1 MKKFLSIILSLVMV
15 FSLSATAFATSSNE
29 DTLLE
34 LNTEVG
40 QIKLTYTED
49 AAGNISMFEYRDNAL
64 YVKTKYT
71 PGNTYYERLDATQSQ
86 SRSIQS
92 NWEVVDFSNSIT
104 ELPPPIMLFAD
115 NTRHIGYMHYNNVYT
130 GQILSIKCHVDE
142 WYNSGKKVLVSGTY
156 GTLVDLATF
165 IVGGIGLPAAIGSG
179 VAAALLYAG
188 VVAWVGGV
196 LKTAVSTEVTANVID
211 QRIYGVCTSHSGKP
225 TGDLGDAKI
234 IYVTS
239 NNSSYAGETFY
250 EGYTTHMWGT
260 GELGRMMFWKVFGVE
275 YTPTSWTG
283 VSS

>member
-179 VAAALLYAG
+179 VAATLLYAG

-275 YTPTSWTG
+275 YTPR
-283 VSS
+283 